1 MFKQLKRIRL
11 LQDRGFP
18 ILALILLEFCAIV
31 LAILLGFMA
40 NDWREGRQKAAVA
53 DLALKSLAREMSYN
67 HRQMVTQYAYY
78 RNYVEEFRQIA
89 ESGKVEDMS
98 SLLAYE
104 LDTWNGA
111 MPPMLRSS
119 SYQMMLNTG
128 IMSHLPFEVADSLS
142 VIYNIQSGIDRI
154 EDAYITTATAM
165 PQSFNADYAA
175 HVFALFYEIMP
186 SVIGSYQLVGRPIL
200 AEHGYDMDIE
210 EEQLAAQIAR
220 QKSWIS
226 QHIP

>member
-1 MFKQLKRIRL
+1 MFKQLKRICL
-11 LQDRGFP
+11 LQNGGFP
-18 ILALILLEFCAIV
+18 ILALVLLEFCAIV
-31 LAILLGFMA
+31 LAVLLGFMA

-53 DLALKSLAREMSYN
+53 DQALKSLAREMSYN

-78 RNYVEEFRQIA
+78 RNYVEEFQQIA
-89 ESGKVEDMS
+89 ESGEVEDMS

-128 IMSHLPFEVADSLS
+128 VIADLPFEIADSLS
-142 VIYNIQSGIDRI
+142 VIYTMQSAIDRV

-186 SVIGSYQLVGRPIL
+186 SVIGSYQLAGRPIL
-200 AEHGYDMDIE
+200 AAHGYDMDIE
-210 EEQLAAQIAR
+210 EERLADQVER
-220 QKSWIS
+220 QKAWIS
-226 QHIP
+226 QQIP